1 MQSNQ
6 LVNFANE
13 FDFLPDLAR
22 VAGAAAVPGPP
33 CPGKALGAAGA
44 LLPFPFPFPVPCP
57 RPAAPLP
64 RPAARAVPACP
75 RARSPAQGRPRARC
89 CRCRQVGVTLGPA
102 LAPAARSAV
111 RESRGAALR
120 STLSPHG
127 RRDGGTGPRR
137 RGDPGH
143 QVSPGC
149 GDRERPEPPP
159 QPRAGGSGSPSAS
172 GAPQRGTSTECQFPL
187 VRPPEPPRTPH
198 RDNPGGCASARP
210 RERLSPRSACILGV
224 SAVHC

>member
-22 VAGAAAVPGPP
+22 VAAAAAVPGPP

-64 RPAARAVPACP
+64 RPAARAVPAGP

-127 RRDGGTGPRR
+127 RRDGGTGAIPATRCPLGAGTESAPSPRR
-137 RGDPGH
+137 
-143 QVSPGC
+143 SPGQ
-149 GDRERPEPPP
+149 GEAGPRAHQGLPSAEPP
-159 QPRAGGSGSPSAS
+159 AK
-172 GAPQRGTSTECQFPL
+172 CQFPL